1 MSEVLLRMRST
12 GVLDE
17 TAAKRV
23 EALVA
28 EGKPLDEALLAA
40 GGLPEDQVLRFI
52 AEEFHVPY
60 IDLEQHPPQKEFLTQ
75 FPARIL
81 LEHALLPLGR
91 ENGVVTVAS
100 SRLFDTSGVDELRL
114 ASGLEFR
121 VVLAPSA
128 EINRCIKGLLGVGA
142 DTLQSLVS
150 EAEDAGVQVVNYEA
164 DEDMDLSAAAE
175 DASII
180 KFVNQVLAEAID
192 RRATDVHFE
201 PFEDLLR
208 VRYRVDGVLQ
218 EANIPPEVRQFHPAI
233 VSRLKILSHLDIAE
247 KRLPQ
252 DGRIRLKVVGREVDV
267 RVSVIP
273 MLHGEAVVLRLL
285 DRTAMLL
292 GLEHL
297 GMADR
302 DRFAFERLL
311 AVPHGIIL
319 VTGPTGSGKTTT
331 LYAAL
336 SRINDVSRK
345 IVTIEDPIE
354 YHLRGINQI
363 QVSTKSGLTFTRGLR
378 SILRHDPDVIL
389 IGEIRDRETA
399 EIAVQASLTG
409 HLVFSTLHT
418 NDAPGALTRL
428 VDMGIEPY
436 LVASSLEAVL
446 AQRLVRLICTKCR
459 ETQDEEDV
467 AALKAEFGAQAPD
480 RLYWGRGCRECQ
492 GTGYRGRTGIFET
505 MLVTPE
511 IRAMILERASSGEI
525 RTVAAKQG
533 MMNLRED
540 GWRLVQSGR
549 TTVEEVLRVT
559 KDERAGANGNGSG
572 YQDPETVPHLD
583 TATGGPRAA
592 SSEVND

>member
-1 MSEVLLRMRST
+1 MLDILARMRQK
-12 GVLDE
+12 GLLDE
-17 TAAKRV
+17 QSSRRV

-40 GGLPEDQVLRFI
+40 GGLPEDQLLRYL
-52 AEEFHVPY
+52 AEEFHVPHV
-60 IDLEQHPPQKEFLTQ
+60 DLEQNPPKKEFLAQ

-81 LEHALLPLGR
+81 LEHGLLPLGR
-91 ENGVVTVAS
+91 ENGIVTVAS
-100 SRLFDTSGVDELRL
+100 NRLFDTSGLDELRL

-121 VVLAPSA
+121 IALAPSA
-128 EINRCIKGLLGVGA
+128 EITRCIKGLLGVGA

-150 EAEDAGVQVVNYEA
+150 EAEDEGIQVVDHET

-201 PFEDLLR
+201 PYEDALR

-233 VSRLKILSHLDIAE
+233 VSRLKILSRLDIAE

-252 DGRIRLKVVGREVDV
+252 DGRIRLKVAAREVDV

-273 MLHGEAVVLRLL
+273 MLYGEAVVLRLL
-285 DRTAMLL
+285 DRGAMLL

-302 DRFAFERLL
+302 DRDIFERLL
-311 AVPHGIIL
+311 ALPHGIIL

-363 QVSTKSGLTFTRGLR
+363 QVSGKAGLTFARGLR

-389 IGEIRDRETA
+389 VGEIRDRETA

-446 AQRLVRLICTKCR
+446 AQRLVRLICRKCT
-459 ETQDEEDV
+459 ETLPAEDA
-467 AALKAEFGAQAPD
+467 AALRAQFGDQTPPV
-480 RLYWGRGCRECQ
+480 LHWGRGCRECQ
-492 GTGYRGRTGIFET
+492 DTGYHGRTGIFES

-511 IRAMILERASSGEI
+511 IRAMILERASAGQI
-525 RTVAAKQG
+525 RKAAAAQG
-533 MMNLRED
+533 MMSLRED
-540 GWRLVQSGR
+540 GWRLVRSAR

-559 KDERAGANGNGSG
+559 KDERLGGNGNGTE
-572 YQDPETVPHLD
+572 DAP
-583 TATGGPRAA
+583 GPPGLRAGRGPYGKPNEA
-592 SSEVND
+592 AD